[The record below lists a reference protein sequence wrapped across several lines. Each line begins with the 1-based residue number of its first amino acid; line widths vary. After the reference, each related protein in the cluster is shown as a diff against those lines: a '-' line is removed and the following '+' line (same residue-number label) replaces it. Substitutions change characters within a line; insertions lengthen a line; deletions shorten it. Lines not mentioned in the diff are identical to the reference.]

1 MQKTLMTLLLVTPLI
16 AGLSGCVVKLN
27 SNNDEG
33 YSYSTDSEDRTYN
46 NRKQI
51 AKLPL
56 GSSFIDI
63 QGKLGVS
70 DFSETYPDNSDT
82 VRILYYRTQR
92 KHKDGLTT
100 KDECTYLQFVNG
112 ELVATGNGEDFSRG

>member
-1 MQKTLMTLLLVTPLI
+1 MQKKFITLLLVTPLI
-16 AGLSGCVVKLN
+16 AALSGCVVKLN
-27 SNNDEG
+27 SNDEG

-51 AKLPL
+51 GKLPL
-56 GSSFIDI
+56 GASFIDI
-63 QGKLGVS
+63 QDKLGVS
-70 DFSETYPDNSDT
+70 DFSETYSDNSDA
-82 VRILYYRTQR
+82 VRVLYYRTQR

-112 ELVATGNGEDFSRG
+112 QLVATGNGEDFTKS

>member
-1 MQKTLMTLLLVTPLI
+1 MQKKLITLLLVTPLI
-16 AGLSGCVVKLN
+16 AALSGCVVKLN
-27 SNNDEG
+27 SNDEG

-51 AKLPL
+51 GKLPL
-56 GSSFIDI
+56 GASFIDI
-63 QGKLGVS
+63 QDKLGVS
-70 DFSETYPDNSDT
+70 DFSETYSDNSDA
-82 VRILYYRTQR
+82 VRVLYYRTQR

-112 ELVATGNGEDFSRG
+112 QLVATGNGEDFTKS

>member
-1 MQKTLMTLLLVTPLI
+1 MQKKLITLLLVTPLI
-16 AGLSGCVVKLN
+16 AALSGCVVKLN
-27 SNNDEG
+27 NNDEG

-51 AKLPL
+51 GKLPL
-56 GSSFIDI
+56 GASFIDI
-63 QGKLGVS
+63 QDKLGVS
-70 DFSETYPDNSDT
+70 DFSETYSDNSDA
-82 VRILYYRTQR
+82 VRVLYYRTQR

-112 ELVATGNGEDFSRG
+112 QLVATGNGEDFTKS